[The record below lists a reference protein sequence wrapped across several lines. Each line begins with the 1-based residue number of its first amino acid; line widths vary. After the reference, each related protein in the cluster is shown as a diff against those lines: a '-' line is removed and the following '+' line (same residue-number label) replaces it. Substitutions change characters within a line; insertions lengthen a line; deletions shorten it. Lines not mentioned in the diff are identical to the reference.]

1 MVESLVLAFALSV
14 IRLSAPMFIAGM
26 GNMYCERV
34 GVLNLGAE
42 GMMVSG
48 AFAAVLGS
56 YLTGNPW
63 IGVLMGVHC
72 GSAPWNYRRPV
83 PDDHHL
89 FHCKKE
95 KLSRQ

>member
-42 GMMVSG
+42 GMMVAG
-48 AFAAVLGS
+48 AFAFWRTAVILLG
-56 YLTGNPW
+56 
-63 IGVLMGVHC
+63 GVGQVQELAKRAC
-72 GSAPWNYRRPV
+72 
-83 PDDHHL
+83 D
-89 FHCKKE
+89 
-95 KLSRQ
+95 RQQLVIRQIL

>member
-63 IGVLMGVHC
+63 IGVLMGIYIHRE
-72 GSAPWNYRRPV
+72 A
-83 PDDHHL
+83 L
-89 FHCKKE
+89 FNLLLDKIVYHGV
-95 KLSRQ
+95 

>member
-63 IGVLMGVHC
+63 IGVLMGMLALLPA
-72 GSAPWNYRRPV
+72 GSTPWCV
-83 PDDHHL
+83 WSSVV
-89 FHCKKE
+89 CT
-95 KLSRQ
+95 LSAAWA

>member
-42 GMMVSG
+42 GMM
-48 AFAAVLGS
+48 A
-56 YLTGNPW
+56 
-63 IGVLMGVHC
+63 
-72 GSAPWNYRRPV
+72 
-83 PDDHHL
+83 
-89 FHCKKE
+89 
-95 KLSRQ
+95 

>member
-63 IGVLMGVHC
+63 IGVLMGMLAGLVASGIHALVC
-72 GSAPWNYRRPV
+72 VWSSVVCTLSAAWA
-83 PDDHHL
+83 
-89 FHCKKE
+89 
-95 KLSRQ
+95 

>member
-1 MVESLVLAFALSV
+1 MAESLVFAFVLSV

-56 YLTGNPW
+56 YLTGNP
-63 IGVLMGVHC
+63 
-72 GSAPWNYRRPV
+72 
-83 PDDHHL
+83 
-89 FHCKKE
+89 
-95 KLSRQ
+95 